1 MGDNES
7 IVAGNGGIAPGG
19 RDDDGGETGGA
30 AADAP
35 VAGIAN
41 TSGDRGLVGEDPVA
55 EAANASVEDA
65 YELRLTALLHQL
77 VGKLGH
83 KGAARTLGLDHR
95 TVATS
100 VREGLS
106 RRVREALERALVDRD
121 GDARDRLEE
130 EFGEFRERFETLAQE
145 LRDGLGAVQGQVE
158 TLGEQQGGRMRRL
171 EGRLARVEAGR
182 DGRQGGAGAAAGP
195 GRASGAGPAAR
206 RRYPSL
212 VTVDPAGDDAEVFGD
227 AWPLVEEWRRLWDGH
242 AAQGKGLAWVTRRER
257 ILALEVSM
265 LEDHGLTLPPE
276 TEPLRGLDRGA
287 QLNWRRKALVDMRKR
302 RSRLA
307 LLRWLRRALTLGLWR
322 R

>member
-7 IVAGNGGIAPGG
+7 IVAGNGGMAPGG

-41 TSGDRGLVGEDPVA
+41 TGGDRGLVADDPVA

-130 EFGEFRERFETLAQE
+130 EFGEFRERFEALAQE

-158 TLGEQQGGRMRRL
+158 TLGQQQAGRMRRI
-171 EGRLARVEAGR
+171 EGRLARVEVPG
-182 DGRQGGAGAAAGP
+182 DGQPAAGGE
-195 GRASGAGPAAR
+195 GRPSGAGPAAR
-206 RRYPSL
+206 RRYPDL

-242 AAQGKGLAWVTRRER
+242 AAQGKGLAWVSRRER
-257 ILALEVSM
+257 ILALEVAM

-287 QLNWRRKALVDMRKR
+287 QLNWRRKALVDMWR
-302 RSRLA
+302 RRNRLA

>member
-7 IVAGNGGIAPGG
+7 IVAGNGGMAPGG

-41 TSGDRGLVGEDPVA
+41 TTGDLGLAGDDPIA

-106 RRVREALERALVDRD
+106 RRVRDALERALVDRD

-145 LRDGLGAVQGQVE
+145 LRDGLSAVRGQVE
-158 TLGEQQGGRMRRL
+158 TLGQQQAGRMRRI
-171 EGRLARVEAGR
+171 EGRLARVEVPG
-182 DGRQGGAGAAAGP
+182 DGQQE
-195 GRASGAGPAAR
+195 ASGAGRPSGAASAAR
-206 RRYPSL
+206 RRYPGL
-212 VTVDPAGDDAEVFGD
+212 VTVDPADDDAEVFGEV
-227 AWPLVEEWRRLWDGH
+227 WPLVDQNGAGCGTAIRPRARAWPGCPGGSGSWPWR
-242 AAQGKGLAWVTRRER
+242 
-257 ILALEVSM
+257 S
-265 LEDHGLTLPPE
+265 PC
-276 TEPLRGLDRGA
+276 
-287 QLNWRRKALVDMRKR
+287 WRTTA
-302 RSRLA
+302 
-307 LLRWLRRALTLGLWR
+307 
-322 R
+322 

>member
-7 IVAGNGGIAPGG
+7 IVAGNGGIPPGG

-30 AADAP
+30 AAAAP

-41 TSGDRGLVGEDPVA
+41 TGGDRGLVADDPVA

-77 VGKLGH
+77 AGKLVH

-158 TLGEQQGGRMRRL
+158 TLGQQQAGRMRHI
-171 EGRLARVEAGR
+171 EGRLTRVEVGTVGATSGATVSTGR
-182 DGRQGGAGAAAGP
+182 TA
-195 GRASGAGPAAR
+195 GAGPAAR

-212 VTVDPAGDDAEVFGD
+212 VTVDPAGDDAQVFGD
-227 AWPLVEEWRRLWDGH
+227 AWPLVEEWRRLWHGH
-242 AAQGKGLAWVTRRER
+242 APQGKGLAWVSRRER

-302 RSRLA
+302 RRRLA
-307 LLRWLRRALTLGLWR
+307 LLRWLRRALTLGLWWR
-322 R
+322 

>member
-41 TSGDRGLVGEDPVA
+41 TSGDHGLVGDDPVA
-55 EAANASVEDA
+55 EAANPSVEDA

-106 RRVREALERALVDRD
+106 RRVRDALERALVDRD

-158 TLGEQQGGRMRRL
+158 TLGQQQAGRMRRI
-171 EGRLARVEAGR
+171 EGRLARVEVPGDGQQGASGEGR
-182 DGRQGGAGAAAGP
+182 P
-195 GRASGAGPAAR
+195 SGAGPAAR
-206 RRYPSL
+206 RRYPGL
-212 VTVDPAGDDAEVFGD
+212 VTVDPAGADAEVFGD
-227 AWPLVEEWRRLWDGH
+227 AWPLVEEWRRLWHGH
-242 AAQGKGLAWVTRRER
+242 APQGKGLAWVSRRER
-257 ILALEVSM
+257 ILALEVAM

-276 TEPLRGLDRGA
+276 IEPLRGLDRGA
-287 QLNWRRKALVDMRKR
+287 QLNWRRKAHHDIRRR